1 MTTEAQHILTLDRL
15 LDDAEEAALD
25 AERDLAAA
33 LLDLD
38 AAHRREADLAAELI
52 QARRAI
58 AEQAEMI
65 EVMQH
70 AAVLAYH
77 EQQRLQAE
85 IDRLKGEH
93 RTVVLVFPPALG
105 RCPN

>member
-52 QARRAI
+52 EARRTI
-58 AEQAEMI
+58 ADQQQII
-65 EVMQH
+65 EVQQH
-70 AAVLAYH
+70 AAVLAMEAH
-77 EQQRLQAE
+77 RRQAAE
-85 IDRLKGEH
+85 LDRW
-93 RTVVLVFPPALG
+93 RA
-105 RCPN
+105 RCMGGLMAWSPEGSAN